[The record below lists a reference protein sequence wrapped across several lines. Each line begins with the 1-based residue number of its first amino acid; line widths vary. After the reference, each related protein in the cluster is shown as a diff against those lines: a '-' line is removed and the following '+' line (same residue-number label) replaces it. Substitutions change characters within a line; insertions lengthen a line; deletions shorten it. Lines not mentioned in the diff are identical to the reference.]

1 MEDLSITSIKS
12 KSKIWLEKMHK
23 LLNTNFDRAFGLDI
37 SDKSIEIAELSK
49 LFRFSL
55 ENHGGAELPEGV
67 IKDGRIWDEKV
78 LAENIKL
85 LLQNVQP
92 RHVSTNKVIL
102 SLPESQ
108 VFSHH
113 FVINTP
119 LTGASLR
126 VLVQKEISKIM
137 PINPSKMYWDIKVK
151 GQNIFFMGIS
161 KDIAESYVRV
171 CNSIGLDVVA
181 FGVEPLSIARLLMS
195 PEDNNTVIVDIGTH
209 TTDVSV
215 VKGNDELKMTITIPI
230 GGRDMTTAIAQGLN
244 VDEATAE
251 AKKVAVGSGTS
262 DELFFLMEPVV
273 KNISQEVSRV
283 IAYFEN
289 TFNEK
294 TYKILLVGGASMT
307 GGVREKISEVIEK
320 PVESIQHFNNFENQ
334 GIISP
339 NVPVSLYTSVIGLA
353 MLGASNEFENMNLL
367 RQMPPMHMNSYKK
380 TELFNSGY
388 LSKGTA
394 LRIILNSRL
403 TLVIAIALCAGSFM
417 TFGYLWFNYTMNQT
431 YQVKDYKTSKIT
443 PKAISGSL
451 NFILNSLNAQN
462 ASSSVT
468 SSTTIKKI

>member
-1 MEDLSITSIKS
+1 M
-12 KSKIWLEKMHK
+12 
-23 LLNTNFDRAFGLDI
+23 
-37 SDKSIEIAELSK
+37 
-49 LFRFSL
+49 
-55 ENHGGAELPEGV
+55 
-67 IKDGRIWDEKV
+67 
-78 LAENIKL
+78 
-85 LLQNVQP
+85 
-92 RHVSTNKVIL
+92 
-102 SLPESQ
+102 
-108 VFSHH
+108 
-113 FVINTP
+113 
-119 LTGASLR
+119 
-126 VLVQKEISKIM
+126 
-137 PINPSKMYWDIKVK
+137 
-151 GQNIFFMGIS
+151 
-161 KDIAESYVRV
+161 
-171 CNSIGLDVVA
+171 
-181 FGVEPLSIARLLMS
+181 
-195 PEDNNTVIVDIGTH
+195 
-209 TTDVSV
+209 
-215 VKGNDELKMTITIPI
+215 
-230 GGRDMTTAIAQGLN
+230 
-244 VDEATAE
+244 
-251 AKKVAVGSGTS
+251 AVGSGTS

>member
-1 MEDLSITSIKS
+1 MEDLSLSSIKS
-12 KSKIWLEKMHK
+12 RSKIWLEKMHK

-55 ENHGGAELPEGV
+55 ENHGRAELPEGV
-67 IKDGRIWDEKV
+67 IKDGRILDEKV
-78 LAENIKL
+78 LADNIKL

-119 LTGASLR
+119 LTGSGLR
-126 VLVQKEISKIM
+126 ILVQKEISKIM
-137 PINPSKMYWDIKVK
+137 PINPSRMYWDIKAK

-215 VKGNDELKMTITIPI
+215 VKGNDELKLTITIPI

-251 AKKVAVGSGTS
+251 AKKVAVGSGAS

-273 KNISQEVSRV
+273 KNIAQEVGRV
-283 IAYFEN
+283 ISYFEN

-294 TYKILLVGGASMT
+294 TDKVLLVGGASMA
-307 GGVREKISEVIEK
+307 GGIREKISEIIEK
-320 PVESIQHFNNFENQ
+320 PVEAIQHFNNFENQ
-334 GIISP
+334 G
-339 NVPVSLYTSVIGLA
+339 LSV
-353 MLGASNEFENMNLL
+353 L
-367 RQMPPMHMNSYKK
+367 RFQ
-380 TELFNSGY
+380 Y
-388 LSKGTA
+388 LS
-394 LRIILNSRL
+394 IL
-403 TLVIAIALCAGSFM
+403 V
-417 TFGYLWFNYTMNQT
+417 
-431 YQVKDYKTSKIT
+431 
-443 PKAISGSL
+443 
-451 NFILNSLNAQN
+451 
-462 ASSSVT
+462 SSD
-468 SSTTIKKI
+468 